1 MSRSSGAGRNGES
14 VVDKPVVGVGAD
26 APGYAFKEAVRRYLI
41 PSYEV
46 IDFGV
51 GSADDTVAYPT
62 VAVDAAQAIVAGRI
76 QRAILVCGTGLGMAI
91 SANKVSGVR
100 AAVAYD
106 SYSVERS
113 VLSNNC
119 QVLALGARVIGVE
132 LGLRIC
138 SQWLRLCFDPSSPS
152 ARNLEV
158 LADYETASRS
168 SRARSG

>member
-1 MSRSSGAGRNGES
+1 MEKI
-14 VVDKPVVGVGAD
+14 VDTPVVGVGAD
-26 APGYAFKEAVRRYLI
+26 AAGYAFKEAVRQHLLREH
-41 PSYEV
+41 EV

-51 GSADDTVAYPT
+51 RSDDDTVAYPT
-62 VAVDAAQAIVAGRI
+62 VAVEAARAIVAGRI

-91 SANKVSGVR
+91 SANKVAGVR

-138 SQWLRLCFDPSSPS
+138 DQWLQLCFDPGSPS
-152 ARNLEV
+152 ARKLDV
-158 LADYETASRS
+158 LSGYETGSLPA
-168 SRARSG
+168 AG